1 MASLS
6 MPGLSMPRPSMPSL
20 SMAHPSMPGLSMP
33 RLSMQGDRVLIGALG
48 ACALLS
54 GGVLVLIPAFLVL
67 ETRPLLAGG
76 HVARALLGAEWHP
89 AEYTF
94 GLRAMVAG
102 SLAVSGLALS

>member
-1 MASLS
+1 
-6 MPGLSMPRPSMPSL
+6 
-20 SMAHPSMPGLSMP
+20 MPGLSMP

-54 GGVLVLIPAFLVL
+54 GGVLVLIPVFLVL

-89 AEYTF
+89 AEHTF